1 MKRKHIK
8 KALESSTP
16 MNGIYSL
23 IPPSKR
29 EAFKKFAA
37 GFGFTEEKINNILSN
52 ERQRLHR

>member
-1 MKRKHIK
+1 MRKKHIE
-8 KALESSTP
+8 KALKSDMP
-16 MNGIYSL
+16 INGMFAL
-23 IPPSKR
+23 IPEKKR